1 MPLCT
6 HPSFFSAVAADLMP
20 FAFIRWTVSP
30 EIVDLGFFTLRWYS
44 LLFTTGILLSYY
56 IVRKQFRQAKLPNE
70 SFESLV
76 MHVLVGM
83 IVGMRLGH
91 FLFYEPQAFLER
103 PLEILLP
110 FSFTPELHFTGYA
123 GLASHGGAIGI
134 LISLWLFS
142 RKYPKVS
149 VWFVLDQL
157 ALVAPLVGAFIRLG
171 NFFNSEMIGHP
182 ATVPWAFVFP
192 SVDLLPHHPAQLY
205 EAASYLLIFAGLVAW
220 KSRAGKLPSGL
231 IFSTLLISLFS
242 ARFVIE
248 FFKINQVAFESN
260 FVLNMGQL
268 LSIPFIII
276 GVIIYYSRRTSSVAI
291 S

>member
-1 MPLCT
+1 MLLCT
-6 HPSFFSAVAADLMP
+6 HLSLFSAVAADFML
-20 FAFIRWTVSP
+20 FAFIQWTVSP

-56 IVRKQFRQAKLPNE
+56 IVRKQFEQAKLPNE
-70 SFESLV
+70 VFESLV

-91 FLFYEPQAFLER
+91 FLFYEPDAFLDR
-103 PLEILLP
+103 PLEIFLP
-110 FSFTPELHFTGYA
+110 VSFTPELRFTGYA

-134 LISLWLFS
+134 LISLWLFY

-182 ATVPWAFVFP
+182 TSMPWAFVFP
-192 SVDLLPHHPAQLY
+192 LVDQLPRHPAQLY
-205 EAASYLLIFAGLVAW
+205 EVASYLFIFAGLIAW
-220 KSRAGKLPSGL
+220 KSRTRNRPAGL
-231 IFSTLLISLFS
+231 IFSGLLINLFS

-268 LSIPFIII
+268 LSLPFIAIGII
-276 GVIIYYSRRTSSVAI
+276 LYYSRRTKSIAI

>member
-1 MPLCT
+1 
-6 HPSFFSAVAADLMP
+6 MP
-20 FAFIRWTVSP
+20 FVFIQWTVSP

-44 LLFTTGILLSYY
+44 LLFTAGILLSYY
-56 IVRKQFRQAKLPNE
+56 VVREQFEHAKLPNE
-70 SFESLV
+70 VFESLV
-76 MHVLVGM
+76 LHVLIGM

-91 FLFYEPQAFLER
+91 FLFYEPNAFLER
-103 PLEILLP
+103 PLEIFLP
-110 FSFTPELHFTGYA
+110 FSFTPNLHFTGYA

-142 RKYPKVS
+142 RKHPKVS

-157 ALVAPLVGAFIRLG
+157 ALVAPLVGAFIRIG

-182 ATVPWAFVFP
+182 TTVPWAIVFP
-192 SVDLLPHHPAQLY
+192 SVDLLPRHPAQLY
-205 EAASYLLIFAGLVAW
+205 EAASYLLIFIGLFAW
-220 KSRAGKLPSGL
+220 KSRANKLPSGL
-231 IFSTLLISLFS
+231 IFSGLLVSLFS

-260 FVLNMGQL
+260 LTLNMGQL
-268 LSIPFIII
+268 LSLPFIVI